1 MKKFYL
7 GALGCLLAMGASA
20 QKFDQVGTMQG
31 EFWNLQSIPVEYAYD
46 GKSSVYT
53 INETESAVEYTVYNK
68 SFAVG
73 RTIKVDNP
81 TSYYRTVVE
90 SREEVIKP
98 IEMGVFNCGNREVL
112 WVDKYGY
119 SQTYPNWWASNKCN
133 NTAYT
138 AEYVPQ
144 WFEFMKT
151 KGFFEGVTIVSKT
164 DYDGGTLF
172 LTNHIFENEE
182 GTPTYALYFK
192 GNDLISA
199 SYLEGAIKD
208 TWDQGHYNESYYNFY
223 NMQIAEFTQDNIIEY
238 INLGQILEFSGYDY
252 FIDSYQVDSIVVKDD
267 GSTYFYTNAYYQSY
281 FYGKQ
286 YPVLYF
292 VWKGESLEAHG
303 LKYKQTYTGEWKQG
317 LKEDSYYE
325 GGEWLWDA
333 TLCPFYVGNVGE
345 LELEIYATQ
354 TLFNNDEKW
363 EFLRPIYTESVYNS
377 RESDRDDDGEI
388 DYKEITYRDK
398 IKAYEIVSEDGNVL
412 SSFLVPEGDS
422 YDPRIVKWDGDTYF
436 GLSIS
441 RRVET
446 DEWNPDT
453 EGKYYYEKFINIYS
467 IDKNASSVKKIAS
480 TPAMRVSPAL
490 AERNSTVNVTLDAE
504 TVKNGGELI
513 ITDSNGRT
521 IGRSHVEAG
530 QTSVPVT
537 TDRMGSGV
545 YNITLTEKGQKVETA
560 RIIVK

>member
-53 INETESAVEYTVYNK
+53 INEAESAVEYTVYNK
-68 SFAVG
+68 SFAVD

-98 IEMGVFNCGNREVL
+98 IEMGVIDCGEK
-112 WVDKYGY
+112 DKGNLINSY
-119 SQTYPNWWASNKCN
+119 SWSFPYWWANTKCT
-133 NTAYT
+133 NTTYT
-138 AEYVPQ
+138 DRYVYE
-144 WFEFMKT
+144 WFEWLKLDYS
-151 KGFFEGVTIVSKT
+151 GAYEGGSIIEKIE
-164 DYDGGTLF
+164 YNGGTLF
-172 LTNHIFENEE
+172 LTN
-182 GTPTYALYFK
+182 GTYYGNNIAFYFK
-192 GNDLISA
+192 DNQLIEVFYTEEKSIEERGNWS
-199 SYLEGAIKD
+199 E
-208 TWDQGHYNESYYNFY
+208 HYHRFY
-223 NMQIAEFTQDNIIEY
+223 NMQAAEFTQDNIAEY
-238 INLGQILEFSGYDY
+238 INVGQNLDFEDLRYSF
-252 FIDSYQVDSIVVKDD
+252 DSYQVDSIAVKDD

-286 YPVLYF
+286 YPMLYF

-303 LKYKQTYTGEWKQG
+303 LKYKQTYTGEWKQE

-325 GGEWLWDA
+325 ENEWLWDVQMF
-333 TLCPFYVGNVGE
+333 PFCVGE
-345 LELEIYATQ
+345 IIGEVDDWGINATQ

-363 EFLRPIYTESVYNS
+363 EFLRPIYTEVISNT

-388 DYKEITYRDK
+388 DYKEITYRDRL
-398 IKAYEIVSEDGNVL
+398 KAYEIVSEDGNVL
-412 SSFLVPEGDS
+412 SSFLISEGDY
-422 YDPRIVKWDGDTYF
+422 YDPRLILWDGETYF
-436 GLSIS
+436 GIC
-441 RRVET
+441 VEKKIEE
-446 DEWNPDT
+446 DDYT
-453 EGKYYYEKFINIYS
+453 EDYLYEEYMVIYS

-504 TVKNGGELI
+504 TIKNGGELI

-521 IGRSHVEAG
+521 VGRSHVEAG

-545 YNITLTEKGQKVETA
+545 YNITLTEKGQKVENA

>member
-53 INETESAVEYTVYNK
+53 INEAESAVEYTVYNK
-68 SFAVG
+68 SFAVD

-81 TSYYRTVVE
+81 TSYYLTVVE

-98 IEMGVFNCGNREVL
+98 IEMGVIDCGEK
-112 WVDKYGY
+112 DKGNLINSNSWNFPY
-119 SQTYPNWWASNKCN
+119 WWANTKCT
-133 NTAYT
+133 NTTYT
-138 AEYVPQ
+138 DRYVYEWLEWLKLDYSGTYEGASIIEKIEYN
-144 WFEFMKT
+144 
-151 KGFFEGVTIVSKT
+151 
-164 DYDGGTLF
+164 GGTLF
-172 LTNHIFENEE
+172 LTN
-182 GTPTYALYFK
+182 GTYDGSTIAFYFK
-192 GNDLISA
+192 DNQLIEVFYTEEKSIEERGNWS
-199 SYLEGAIKD
+199 E
-208 TWDQGHYNESYYNFY
+208 HYHRFY
-223 NMQIAEFTQDNIIEY
+223 NMQTAKFSQENIVEY
-238 INLGQILEFSGYDY
+238 INQGGYIY
-252 FIDSYQVDSIVVKDD
+252 FEELLCSFDSYQVDSIAVKDD

-286 YPVLYF
+286 YPMFYF

-303 LKYKQTYTGEWKQG
+303 LKYKQTYTGEWKQE
-317 LKEDSYYE
+317 LKEDSYSE
-325 GGEWLWDA
+325 ENEWLWDVEMY
-333 TLCPFYVGNVGE
+333 PFCVGE
-345 LELEIYATQ
+345 LRVDLAGIYATQ

-363 EFLRPIYTESVYNS
+363 EFLRPIYTEVVYNT

-398 IKAYEIVSEDGNVL
+398 VKAYEIVSEDGNVL

-422 YDPRIVKWDGDTYF
+422 YAPRIVQWDGEVYF
-436 GLSIS
+436 GIS
-441 RRVET
+441 VEK
-446 DEWNPDT
+446 EISHYN
-453 EGKYYYEKFINIYS
+453 YEEYTAIYS

-521 IGRSHVEAG
+521 VGRSHVEAG

-545 YNITLTEKGQKVETA
+545 YNITLTEKGQKVENA

>member
-53 INETESAVEYTVYNK
+53 INEAESSVEYTVYNK
-68 SFAVG
+68 SFAVD

-98 IEMGVFNCGNREVL
+98 IEMGVIDCGEK
-112 WVDKYGY
+112 DKGNLINSY
-119 SQTYPNWWASNKCN
+119 SWNFPYWWANTKCT
-133 NTAYT
+133 NTTYT
-138 AEYVPQ
+138 DRYVYE
-144 WFEFMKT
+144 WFEWLKLDYSGT
-151 KGFFEGVTIVSKT
+151 YEGISIIEKIE
-164 DYDGGTLF
+164 YNGGTLF
-172 LTNHIFENEE
+172 LTN
-182 GTPTYALYFK
+182 GTYYGNNIAFYFK
-192 GNDLISA
+192 DNQLIEVFYTEEKSIEERGNWS
-199 SYLEGAIKD
+199 E
-208 TWDQGHYNESYYNFY
+208 HYHRFY
-223 NMQIAEFTQDNIIEY
+223 NMQAAEFTQDNIAEY
-238 INLGQILEFSGYDY
+238 INVGQNLDFEDLRYSF
-252 FIDSYQVDSIVVKDD
+252 DSYQVDSIAVKDD

-286 YPVLYF
+286 YPMLYF

-303 LKYKQTYTGEWKQG
+303 LKYKQTYTGEWKQE

-325 GGEWLWDA
+325 ENEWLWDVQMF
-333 TLCPFYVGNVGE
+333 PFCVGE
-345 LELEIYATQ
+345 IIGEVDDWGINATQ

-363 EFLRPIYTESVYNS
+363 EFLRPIYTEVISNT

-388 DYKEITYRDK
+388 DYKEITYRDRL
-398 IKAYEIVSEDGNVL
+398 KAYEIVSEDGNVL
-412 SSFLVPEGDS
+412 SSFLVPEGDY
-422 YDPRIVKWDGDTYF
+422 YDPRLILWDGETYF
-436 GLSIS
+436 GIC
-441 RRVET
+441 VEKKIEE
-446 DEWNPDT
+446 DDYT
-453 EGKYYYEKFINIYS
+453 EDYLYEEYMVIYS

-480 TPAMRVSPAL
+480 TPAMRVSPVL

-521 IGRSHVEAG
+521 VGRSHVEAG

-545 YNITLTEKGQKVETA
+545 YNITLTEKGQKVENA

>member
-53 INETESAVEYTVYNK
+53 INEAESAVEYTVYNK
-68 SFAVG
+68 SFAVD

-98 IEMGVFNCGNREVL
+98 IEMGVIDCGEK
-112 WVDKYGY
+112 DKGNLINSY
-119 SQTYPNWWASNKCN
+119 SWSFPYWWANTKCT
-133 NTAYT
+133 NTTYT
-138 AEYVPQ
+138 DRYVYE
-144 WFEFMKT
+144 WFEWLKLDYS
-151 KGFFEGVTIVSKT
+151 GAYEGGSIIEKIE
-164 DYDGGTLF
+164 YNGGTLF
-172 LTNHIFENEE
+172 LTN
-182 GTPTYALYFK
+182 GTYYGNNIAFYFK
-192 GNDLISA
+192 DNQLIEVFYTEEKSIEERGNWS
-199 SYLEGAIKD
+199 E
-208 TWDQGHYNESYYNFY
+208 HYHRFY
-223 NMQIAEFTQDNIIEY
+223 NMQAAEFTQDNIAEY
-238 INLGQILEFSGYDY
+238 INVGQNLDFEDLRYSF
-252 FIDSYQVDSIVVKDD
+252 DSYQVDSIAVKDD

-286 YPVLYF
+286 YPMLYF

-303 LKYKQTYTGEWKQG
+303 LKYKQTYTGEWKQE

-325 GGEWLWDA
+325 ENEWLWDVQMF
-333 TLCPFYVGNVGE
+333 PFCVGE
-345 LELEIYATQ
+345 IIGEVDDWGINATQ

-363 EFLRPIYTESVYNS
+363 EFLRPIYTEVISNT

-388 DYKEITYRDK
+388 DYKEITYRDRL
-398 IKAYEIVSEDGNVL
+398 KAYEIVSEDGNVL
-412 SSFLVPEGDS
+412 SSFLVPEGDY
-422 YDPRIVKWDGDTYF
+422 YDPRLILWDGETYF
-436 GLSIS
+436 GIC
-441 RRVET
+441 VEKKIEE
-446 DEWNPDT
+446 DDYT
-453 EGKYYYEKFINIYS
+453 EDYLYEEYMVIYS

-504 TVKNGGELI
+504 TIKNGGELI

-521 IGRSHVEAG
+521 VGRSHVEAG

-545 YNITLTEKGQKVETA
+545 YNITLTEKGQKVENA

>member
-31 EFWNLQSIPVEYAYD
+31 EFWNLHSIPVEYAYD

-53 INETESAVEYTVYNK
+53 INEAESAVEYTVYNK
-68 SFAVG
+68 SFAVD

-98 IEMGVFNCGNREVL
+98 IEMGVIDCGEK
-112 WVDKYGY
+112 DKGNLINSY
-119 SQTYPNWWASNKCN
+119 SWSFPYWWANTKCT
-133 NTAYT
+133 NTTYT
-138 AEYVPQ
+138 DRYVYE
-144 WFEFMKT
+144 WFEWLKDYS
-151 KGFFEGVTIVSKT
+151 GAYEGGSIIEKIE
-164 DYDGGTLF
+164 YNGGTLF
-172 LTNHIFENEE
+172 LTN
-182 GTPTYALYFK
+182 GTYYGNNIAFYFK
-192 GNDLISA
+192 DNQLIEVFYTEEKSIEERGNWS
-199 SYLEGAIKD
+199 E
-208 TWDQGHYNESYYNFY
+208 HYHRFY
-223 NMQIAEFTQDNIIEY
+223 NMQAAEFTQDNIAEY
-238 INLGQILEFSGYDY
+238 INVGQNLDFEDLRYSF
-252 FIDSYQVDSIVVKDD
+252 DSYQVDSIAVKDD

-286 YPVLYF
+286 YPMLYF

-303 LKYKQTYTGEWKQG
+303 LKYKQTYTGEWKQE
-317 LKEDSYYE
+317 LKEDSYSE
-325 GGEWLWDA
+325 ENEWLWDVEMY
-333 TLCPFYVGNVGE
+333 PFCVGE
-345 LELEIYATQ
+345 LKVDMAGIYATQ

-363 EFLRPIYTESVYNS
+363 EFLRPIYTESVYNT

-398 IKAYEIVSEDGNVL
+398 LKAYEIVSEDGNVL

-422 YDPRIVKWDGDTYF
+422 YAPRIVKWDGEVYF
-436 GLSIS
+436 GIS
-441 RRVET
+441 VEK
-446 DEWNPDT
+446 EISHYN
-453 EGKYYYEKFINIYS
+453 YEEYTAIYS

-521 IGRSHVEAG
+521 VGRSHVEAG

-545 YNITLTEKGQKVETA
+545 YNITLTEKGQKVENA